1 MTAGNRYLYRVSVN
15 GITNDYLKFGQG
27 ANVLVILPGLSVQ
40 SVMPLADSIVKS
52 YDIFASDFTVYLFDR
67 RKNLPA
73 DYSIYDIAED
83 TYNVLKALDLEN
95 ICLFGAS
102 QGGMAAMVLASRHG
116 DIVKKAVFGS
126 ASPYIDLGNDGVVRS
141 WISLAQKGDWVSL
154 ALDFAAK
161 LYPRDVFENYREVF
175 AASAQQYTQEDI
187 RRFITLAKGTLG
199 FDIRSELN
207 KIKCPVLALGSRD
220 DNVLGQEG
228 TLETSRLLAN
238 TDNCEA
244 YIYDGFGHASFDTAP
259 DYKERMYHFFMKNP

>member
-1 MTAGNRYLYRVSVN
+1 M
-15 GITNDYLKFGQG
+15 
-27 ANVLVILPGLSVQ
+27 
-40 SVMPLADSIVKS
+40 
-52 YDIFASDFTVYLFDR
+52 
-67 RKNLPA
+67 
-73 DYSIYDIAED
+73 
-83 TYNVLKALDLEN
+83 
-95 ICLFGAS
+95 
-102 QGGMAAMVLASRHG
+102 
-116 DIVKKAVFGS
+116 
-126 ASPYIDLGNDGVVRS
+126 
-141 WISLAQKGDWVSL
+141 QKGDWVGL

-161 LYPRDVFENYREVF
+161 LYPRDVLENYREVF

-228 TLETSRLLAN
+228 TLETARLLAN

-259 DYKERMYHFFMKNP
+259 DYKERMYRFFMKNP